1 MNSIIPMQFILLST
15 NESESCQIL
24 KAVITVDGKA
34 IMTAK
39 GTPRLRIF
47 KVEKPLNVWGWKK
60 NRSAPSCYK
69 K

>member
-15 NESESCQIL
+15 NESESYQIL

-47 KVEKPLNVWGWKK
+47 KVEKPFNV
-60 NRSAPSCYK
+60 
-69 K
+69 